1 MAGSEGDGERGGGRQ
16 GEKETKM
23 KKKMT
28 VTGVMEMVNKML
40 GERNTGSTGKKYK
53 SELPIKRQM

>member
-23 KKKMT
+23 KKKNDSD
-28 VTGVMEMVNKML
+28 GCNGD
-40 GERNTGSTGKKYK
+40 GE
-53 SELPIKRQM
+53 

>member
-16 GEKETKM
+16 GETRM

-40 GERNTGSTGKKYK
+40 EERNTGRTGKNINQNYH
-53 SELPIKRQM
+53 